1 MRTNPSH
8 IITLLVALLFS
19 ALPIRAQLSTDTI
32 INPTMIFS
40 GMPKTYEIAGIR
52 IVGADNY
59 EEKNIIGYS
68 GLKVGDRIPIPGSDI
83 NDAAK
88 RLWKQGLFSNVKIT
102 VDKVAGN
109 KAWLCFNL
117 RQQPRIASINYIGVK
132 KGEQKDLD
140 DALQLHRG
148 NQITQNIVNRA
159 EQIIKK
165 YYANKGFGNAQ
176 VKINLAEDLS
186 APNEVIVNIN
196 VNKNDKL
203 KVHKIYIDGNEVL
216 SDNQVQRAMKKT
228 NEKGKL
234 LNLFRQK
241 KFVESDYEDDL
252 ERIIAKYNEKGYR
265 DATILSDSV
274 VPYDD
279 KSVDVYISLDE
290 GKKYYI
296 NDVSWVGN
304 TVYPTA
310 VLDNVLGIQKGD
322 VYNQKLLNK
331 RTNDDDDA
339 IANYY
344 MDNGYLFFN
353 LVPIEKNVHGD
364 SIDLEMRIT
373 EGPQARINN
382 VVING
387 NDRLYE
393 KVIRR
398 ELHVKPGE
406 LFSKTDL
413 MRSAREIAQTGHFD
427 PENMDIRPEPND
439 ENGTVDILFNL
450 QSKSN
455 DQFEFSMGW
464 GQTGIIGK
472 VAIKFTN
479 FSIKNLFYPNSYR
492 GIIPQGEG
500 QQFTISAQTNA
511 RYYQAYSISFL
522 DPWFGGKRPNSLSVS
537 AYYSRQTGVNSSYY
551 SNRYMNYY
559 NSYYSGLYN
568 GYGYGYNDYYNNA
581 IEDAYDPNKYLQM
594 LGVNIGFGKRLDWP
608 DNWFTFQAELGYNW
622 YHVKNWAYLL
632 NMQNGTSNSL
642 VLGLTL
648 SRNSIDNPQYTRTGS
663 IFSLNL
669 QLTPPASLFG
679 KKDWKKLSEQN
690 TDEAHRELYRWIEY
704 WKLRFTSRTY
714 TPLTNPDGK
723 YTLVLMTRADFGL
736 LGSYNRYLKSPFE
749 TFYVGGDGMS
759 GSYTYAQETIALRG
773 YDNGQLTPYY
783 EGGGRAYTRFGVE
796 LHFPFLLQPTTTIY
810 GLTFL
815 EGGNAWSDVKK
826 FQPFDIKRSAGVG
839 VRIFL
844 PMVGMMGIDWAY
856 GFDKVYGEKGGSHFH
871 FILGQEF

>member
-723 YTLVLMTRADFGL
+723 YTLVLMTRADIGL